1 VSSSAPTV
9 YRLAPAFVA
18 RLLGLAL
25 VGLAVLLVVGTTV
38 VAVAGLSPDLLV
50 VVALVAVVA
59 AIGFGWWLRNRAW
72 VLRCTDDGYRVR
84 LVRGT
89 GVTEARWSAVED
101 AVTTYRRDVACL
113 ELRLRDG
120 RTTTIP
126 VGVLDVDKERFVR
139 EVQERLQRGHGLRP
153 LP

>member
-1 VSSSAPTV
+1 MPDTEPTV
-9 YRLAPAFVA
+9 YRLAPTFVA

-25 VGLAVLLVVGTTV
+25 VGLALLLLVGTTV
-38 VAVAGLSPDLLV
+38 LALAGLSLALPVAVALLGL
-50 VVALVAVVA
+50 AA
-59 AIGFGWWLRNRAW
+59 AIGYGWWLRRRAW

-84 LVRGT
+84 LVRGV

-101 AVTTYRRDVACL
+101 AVASYRRDVACL

-126 VGVLDVDKERFVR
+126 VGVLDVDKEQFVS
-139 EVQERLQRGHGLRP
+139 EIQERLQRGHGLRP
-153 LP
+153 L